1 MQVPQ
6 PPPKRSDD
14 SDRPNSGGRSIRTG
28 WVEQK
33 TSYESKCDDDNHKKN
48 NFAGQKFSEDHN
60 DTLDVDEES
69 KPEINKST

>member
-28 WVEQK
+28 WAEQK
-33 TSYESKCDDDNHKKN
+33 TSYESKCDDDNHKRLRRGLRAPLPTIKKIILRVRN
-48 NFAGQKFSEDHN
+48 LVK
-60 DTLDVDEES
+60 TIM
-69 KPEINKST
+69 IN

>member
-28 WVEQK
+28 WAEQK

-48 NFAGQKFSEDHN
+48 KNGS
-60 DTLDVDEES
+60 
-69 KPEINKST
+69 KSTPSK